1 MHSYLRSIG
10 FKNIKTKKDW
20 NKLIQETIISYD
32 KKKIFENEDGEV
44 FAQLS
49 KLYAENMGITVCGEY
64 NEDGKFEVE
73 YYFPF
78 LYGTGI
84 TSEEDI
90 LVERHAALESYAAV
104 CEDVKVGVSLIFYL
118 QNVCEYK
125 IENREGS
132 LHQNKTSVTLSGLAM
147 TGKILLPIIKDEDQ
161 LKITKEASRNRNQM
175 IAKAKKGD
183 EEAIESLTLEDI
195 DTYSMVC
202 KRILNED
209 VFTLVDSF
217 FMPYGIEC
225 DQYSVM
231 GEIMDFKLTEN
242 TATKEEIY
250 IMTLNSNELVFDI
263 CINKSDL
270 LGEPLVGRRF
280 KGTLWLQG
288 KINYNF

>member
-1 MHSYLRSIG
+1 MHSYLRSVG
-10 FKNIKTKKDW
+10 FKDLKTKKELDA
-20 NKLIQETIISYD
+20 LIQETIISYD
-32 KKKIFENEDGEV
+32 KKKVFENENGEV

-49 KLYAENMGITVCGEY
+49 KIFADDMGITVCGQY

-78 LYGTGI
+78 LIGTGI
-84 TSEEDI
+84 TSEEEI
-90 LVERHAALESYAAV
+90 LVERHAALESFAAV

-125 IENREGS
+125 IESREES
-132 LHQNKTSVTLSGLAM
+132 VHQNKTSVTLSGLALS
-147 TGKILLPIIKDEDQ
+147 GKILLPIIKDEVQ
-161 LKITKEASRNRNQM
+161 LKTTKEASRNRNQM

-209 VFTLVDSF
+209 VFSLVDSF
-217 FMPYGIEC
+217 FMPYGVEC
-225 DQYSVM
+225 DQYSAM
-231 GEIMDFKLTEN
+231 GEILDFRLTQN
-242 TATKEEIY
+242 AVTKEEVF
-250 IMTLNSNELVFDI
+250 IMTLNCNELVFDI

-270 LGEPLVGRRF
+270 LGEPMVGRRF

-288 KINYNF
+288 KINYNI

>member
-10 FKNIKTKKDW
+10 FKDIKTKKDW

-78 LYGTGI
+78 LYGTGV

-231 GEIMDFKLTEN
+231 GEIMDFKLTKN